1 MAEEKLPN
9 LEISVL
15 ECPIPLCIIDSNG
28 NFITWNENFLTIL
41 NHDLKN
47 VDQMLEVFEI
57 TDKEK
62 QDLKKWIFETNPT
75 EKITEVLHR
84 CHIHPEGMMIKIEK
98 QILKDNK
105 KCLFFENIT
114 TEKLTQFILQE
125 RDKEIS
131 FLHTT
136 IDNISSIFKI
146 DDFLQQIVDTFPT
159 SMLFPDLACI
169 MISYKDEKEALH
181 TYKSQNYRD
190 QKGPVIKCPIQF
202 QDNAVGEV
210 IVGYTEDIKQKQG
223 LIIPLEIEN
232 TFLKEEENLTNSLA
246 KIIGDFI
253 NLSIMLNKESQF
265 QDTLKVLSTPVMV
278 LGEKIL
284 LLPLVGPI
292 DSRRTQIIMDS
303 LLAKV
308 IEVEAKYALIDIQGV
323 PAMDTLVADHI
334 IKLTK
339 ATKLLGCSCIITGV
353 SPKISQTLV
362 QLGIDLST
370 FETEASL
377 KDGLTQVVGILKK

>member
-1 MAEEKLPN
+1 MTEENLPN
-9 LEISVL
+9 LEISAL
-15 ECPIPLCIIDSNG
+15 ECPIPLCIIDNNG
-28 NFITWNENFLTIL
+28 DFITWNENFLTIL
-41 NHDLKN
+41 NHGLKN

-57 TDKEK
+57 PDKEK
-62 QDLKKWIFETNPT
+62 QDLKKWIFDTNPK
-75 EKITEVLHR
+75 EKTKEVLHR
-84 CHIHPEGMMIKIEK
+84 CHIHPEGMMIKMEQ
-98 QILKDNK
+98 QILPNDK
-105 KCLFFENIT
+105 KCIFFENIT
-114 TEKLTQFILQE
+114 KEKVAEFILKE
-125 RDKEIS
+125 RIKEID
-131 FLHTT
+131 FLHSS
-136 IDNISSIFKI
+136 IDNISSVLKI
-146 DDFLQQIVDTFPT
+146 EEFLQKIIDTFPNA
-159 SMLFPDLACI
+159 MLFSDVGCI
-169 MISYKDEKEALH
+169 MISYKDDKEALH

-190 QKGPVIKCPIQF
+190 QKGAILKSPIQLH
-202 QDNAVGEV
+202 DNAVGEV

-223 LIIPLEIEN
+223 MIIPLEIEN
-232 TFLKEEENLTNSLA
+232 TFLKEEQNLVNSLA
-246 KIIGDFI
+246 TIIGEFL
-253 NLSIMLNKESQF
+253 NLSIMLHKETQF
-265 QDTLKVLSTPVMV
+265 QDTLKVLSTPVMI

-292 DSRRTQIIMDS
+292 DSRRTQMIMDS

-339 ATKLLGCSCIITGV
+339 ATKLLGCKCIITGV

-377 KDGLTQVVGILKK
+377 KDGLTQVVDVLKK